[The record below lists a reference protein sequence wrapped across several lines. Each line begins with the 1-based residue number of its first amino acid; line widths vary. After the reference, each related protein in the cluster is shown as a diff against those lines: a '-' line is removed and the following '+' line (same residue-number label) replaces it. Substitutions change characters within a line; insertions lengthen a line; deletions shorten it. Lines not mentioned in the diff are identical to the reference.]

1 MFDVVGKPYI
11 SSKIPLH
18 SKKWPFTDMIT
29 SLFLTE
35 YSESSQRDFFLNYE
49 KPRLNASFSPGNAPT
64 STTFAS
70 QDAGSTASS
79 EEDSD
84 EADSSELLLVSLS
97 ESLSE
102 LLSCFRRR
110 PKTTTTCPAG
120 VQTTKRL
127 AHWVVG
133 NPAKNLYHPKRPF
146 GLFGRLDFQGL
157 YDETIHKQQHG
168 LVGDLEILFRSSL
181 IVGFF

>member
-1 MFDVVGKPYI
+1 
-11 SSKIPLH
+11 
-18 SKKWPFTDMIT
+18 MIT

-49 KPRLNASFSPGNAPT
+49 KTSLNASFPPGNAPT

-102 LLSCFRRR
+102 AAVLFQAAAENNDDLPSRS
-110 PKTTTTCPAG
+110 PNNQTACP
-120 VQTTKRL
+120 L
-127 AHWVVG
+127 
-133 NPAKNLYHPKRPF
+133 
-146 GLFGRLDFQGL
+146 GRGKSGQKF
-157 YDETIHKQQHG
+157 
-168 LVGDLEILFRSSL
+168 VSS
-181 IVGFF
+181 